1 MNFILH
7 GVKFHLCVS
16 FSRAIEVIVI
26 FLITFVEAIPM
37 TLPRL
42 LGFA

>member
-26 FLITFVEAIPM
+26 YKMFVQMNFKLKI
-37 TLPRL
+37 
-42 LGFA
+42 FISV